1 MRTVTMLDG
10 EQLPVLGLGTWTYGG
25 GNTADYSRDEESI
38 AMLRRLIEMGYTHL
52 DTAESYGKNHCEE
65 LVGQAIKAFDRSQV
79 FITTK
84 VSPEHLRY
92 ADVHKAIEGSLRRL
106 DTDYVDLYLIHWP
119 SRDIPLEETFRALN
133 ELVAGGRVRRLGVSN
148 FDVPLLQRAM
158 DLADSPII
166 TNQVR
171 YNLLHRAPE
180 TSGLLDFCQ
189 RERVLLTAYS
199 PLKDDVL
206 SHPVVKEVAAAHNA
220 TPAQVAI
227 NWLVRQPY
235 VITIPKSS
243 DLAHAQENLDAL
255 DLTLSED
262 EVARLDA
269 IA

>member
-1 MRTVTMLDG
+1 MKTVTMLDG
-10 EQLPVLGLGTWTYGG
+10 KELPVLGLGTWSYGG
-25 GNTADYSRDEESI
+25 GNSADYSQDAESI

-65 LVGQAIKAFDRSQV
+65 LVGQAIKAFDRDHV

-84 VSPEHLRY
+84 VSPDHLRY

-106 DTDYVDLYLIHWP
+106 ETDYVDLYLIHWP
-119 SRDIPLEETFRALN
+119 SRDIPLEDSFRALN
-133 ELVAGGRVRRLGVSN
+133 ELVADGRVRRVGVSN
-148 FDVPLLQRAM
+148 FDVPLLQRSM
-158 DLADSPII
+158 ELCNSPVI

-171 YNLLHRAPE
+171 YNLLHREPE
-180 TSGLLDFCQ
+180 ANGLLDFCQ
-189 RERVLLTAYS
+189 REGVILTAYS

-206 SHPVVKEVAAAHNA
+206 NHPVVVEIARAHEV

-227 NWLVRQPY
+227 QWLVRQPY

-255 DLTLSED
+255 QVELSDD
-262 EVARLDA
+262 EVTRLNG
-269 IA
+269 IS